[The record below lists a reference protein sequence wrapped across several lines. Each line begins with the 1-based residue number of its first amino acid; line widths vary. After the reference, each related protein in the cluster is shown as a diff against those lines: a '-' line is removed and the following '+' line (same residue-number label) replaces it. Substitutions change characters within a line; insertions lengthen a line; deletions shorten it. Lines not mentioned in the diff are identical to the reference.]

1 MALTLQKGK
10 LFSVIT
16 ELIRASFAVEMASE
30 ASEVE
35 ILPLT
40 ERGRA
45 LLLTDCIFL
54 PLCKL
59 RRVLIDIGRFCS
71 AVTCAARCAV

>member
-10 LFSVIT
+10 LFFVIT
-16 ELIRASFAVEMASE
+16 ELIRASFVVETASK

-40 ERGRA
+40 KRGRA
-45 LLLTDCIFL
+45 LLLLD
-54 PLCKL
+54 
-59 RRVLIDIGRFCS
+59 
-71 AVTCAARCAV
+71 

>member
-10 LFSVIT
+10 LFSMIT
-16 ELIRASFAVEMASE
+16 ELIRASFAVEKASE

-40 ERGRA
+40 KRGRA
-45 LLLTDCIFL
+45 PLLVD
-54 PLCKL
+54 
-59 RRVLIDIGRFCS
+59 
-71 AVTCAARCAV
+71 

>member
-10 LFSVIT
+10 LFSMIT
-16 ELIRASFAVEMASE
+16 EPIRASFAVETVSE

-40 ERGRA
+40 KQGRA
-45 LLLTDCIFL
+45 PLLVD
-54 PLCKL
+54 
-59 RRVLIDIGRFCS
+59 
-71 AVTCAARCAV
+71 